1 VFQWEEP
8 LITDYRLPFI
18 VHRSSFIIHYSPLTV
33 YVSRVTLIAPFA
45 VHPKGTT
52 RWRVLPLARALAA
65 QGHAVRVVIPPYD
78 WPAHSGLAWRDRGVD
93 VVNATLPSGLGAAG
107 QLVLAAQ
114 LVERALA
121 WQPDIV
127 HVFKPKG
134 PGGVAALWL
143 LELGVRSRVALSRPA
158 VPVVIDADD
167 YEAGWNEVVGYPAL
181 WGRFFAWQE
190 RTLLRRAAA
199 VTAASRWLE
208 ALATALGQ
216 QRCVYLPN
224 GVEFSRSQDAIC
236 SDFSSPSTEPEAT
249 RQVLLYSRFV
259 EHSPAEVWQV
269 WRRVLAVQPEAR
281 LLIAG
286 QGRRGEEQE
295 LARLAAQAGVE
306 PSVRP
311 VGWLPAASRPGLF
324 AAVEAALLPVRDTPL
339 NRAKSPMRLLDLLA
353 AGVPVATQRVGEYGQ
368 LVADG
373 VTGLLAEPGDVA
385 GLAAH
390 LLSLLRRPELRGRLG
405 RAAVESVQMRHAWP
419 HRAARV
425 AEVYRRVMAG

>member
-1 VFQWEEP
+1 
-8 LITDYRLPFI
+8 
-18 VHRSSFIIHYSPLTV
+18 
-33 YVSRVTLIAPFA
+33 
-45 VHPKGTT
+45 
-52 RWRVLPLARALAA
+52 
-65 QGHAVRVVIPPYD
+65 
-78 WPAHSGLAWRDRGVD
+78 VD

-224 GVEFSRSQDAIC
+224 GVEFSRSQDAIR